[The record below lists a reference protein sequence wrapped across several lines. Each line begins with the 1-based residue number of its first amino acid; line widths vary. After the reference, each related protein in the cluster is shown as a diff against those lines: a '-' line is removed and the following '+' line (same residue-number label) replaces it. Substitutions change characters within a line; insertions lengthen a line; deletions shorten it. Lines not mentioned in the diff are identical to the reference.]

1 MDVWYFE
8 WPRFV
13 VCRALN
19 VLKWKS
25 GLVSCANW
33 DVQYVMRIRHIRIL
47 QLMFILVDCNIPII
61 FKIKLPSVGG
71 SIEMSRC
78 FAQQISPCL
87 VPRGHFGSAASAGRV
102 VPKDLLRLDDSISC
116 GSWDM
121 KQQQLGYWMLLGYF
135 DIWNMEFRSLLLD
148 DKR

>member
-1 MDVWYFE
+1 M
-8 WPRFV
+8 
-13 VCRALN
+13 
-19 VLKWKS
+19 
-25 GLVSCANW
+25 
-33 DVQYVMRIRHIRIL
+33 
-47 QLMFILVDCNIPII
+47 CNISCVSGVAYPNPPIDVHIGGLQYPII
-61 FKIKLPSVGG
+61 FKIKLPSVGS
-71 SIEMSRC
+71 SIEMSRMSRC